1 MRKALVIEDNS
12 SEAADYVAVLKSR
25 GYECDMAHAG
35 DIGYS
40 MLVGGGYDVAVIDQ
54 VLPVMDGET
63 IVRNARR
70 NGINT
75 IIICASNHVGKAE
88 RLEVVRAGADHY
100 IEKPVSADELM
111 SYVMAL
117 ERRVGGEQSVI
128 AYRSIVVNRS
138 ERTAFCNN
146 QDLKLRGQA
155 FDFLVLL
162 LNNRGRYVPVKR
174 ILKEICPGAKPL
186 GLDAVRQAKLRL
198 CERLEAC
205 GAENVIDTK
214 KGDGYAIL

>member
-12 SEAADYVAVLKSR
+12 SEAADYVAVLESM

-174 ILKEICPGAKPL
+174 ILKEICPGAKTL

>member
-1 MRKALVIEDNS
+1 MKKALVIEDNA
-12 SEAADYVAVLKSR
+12 SEAADYVAVLRSM

-40 MLVGGGYDVAVIDQ
+40 MLISGDYDVAVVDQ
-54 VLPVMDGET
+54 VLPGMEGET

-70 NGINT
+70 NGIKT

-111 SYVMAL
+111 SYVAAL
-117 ERRVGGEQSVI
+117 ERRIGGEQSVI
-128 AYRSIVVNRS
+128 KYRSIVVNRA
-138 ERTAFCNN
+138 ERTAFCNDK
-146 QDLKLRGQA
+146 DLKLKGQT

-162 LNNRGRYVPVKR
+162 LDNRGRFVPTTR
-174 ILKEICPGAKPL
+174 ILKEICPGAKTL
-186 GLDAVRQAKLRL
+186 GLDAVRQAKMRL

-205 GAENVIDTK
+205 GAENVIDTR
-214 KGDGYAIL
+214 KGVGYAIL

>member
-12 SEAADYVAVLKSR
+12 SEAADYVAVLKSM

-88 RLEVVRAGADHY
+88 RLEVVRAGADHD
-100 IEKPVSADELM
+100 IVKPVSADELM

-174 ILKEICPGAKPL
+174 ILKEICPGAKTL

>member
-1 MRKALVIEDNS
+1 MRKALVIEDNA
-12 SEAADYVAVLKSR
+12 SEAADYKAVLKSM

-40 MLVGGGYDVAVIDQ
+40 MLISGDYDVAVIDQ
-54 VLPVMDGET
+54 VLPGMNGET

-70 NGINT
+70 NGIKT

-111 SYVMAL
+111 SYVTAL
-117 ERRVGGEQSVI
+117 ERRIGGEQSVI
-128 AYRSIVVNRS
+128 SYRSIVVNRY
-138 ERTAFCNN
+138 ERTAFCND
-146 QDLKLRGQA
+146 QDLKLKGQA

-162 LNNRGRYVPVKR
+162 LVNRGRFVSTKR
-174 ILKEICPGAKPL
+174 ILKEVCPGAKTL

-205 GAENVIDTK
+205 GAGNVIETK
-214 KGDGYAIL
+214 KGVGYAIL

>member
-1 MRKALVIEDNS
+1 MKKALVIEDNS
-12 SEAADYVAVLKSR
+12 SEAADYVAVLKSM

-35 DIGYS
+35 DVGYS
-40 MLVGGGYDVAVIDQ
+40 MLVGGCYDVAVIDQ
-54 VLPVMDGET
+54 VLPGMDGET

-70 NGINT
+70 NGIKT

-100 IEKPVSADELM
+100 IEKPVSAEELL

-128 AYRSIVVNRS
+128 TYRSIVVNRS

-146 QDLKLRGQA
+146 KDLKLTGQA

-174 ILKEICPGAKPL
+174 ILKEICPGAKTL
-186 GLDAVRQAKLRL
+186 GQDAVRQAKMRL

-205 GAENVIDTK
+205 GAGDVIDTK
-214 KGDGYAIL
+214 KGVGYAIF